1 MKCKKEKDWSKVKG
15 NQECERKQRERRCK
29 RTRVYKE
36 HKEVKRARVQK
47 REKGKKTLRERR
59 ALFPRAVDHYLSP
72 GPLRVGHRGS
82 GRSLSGCFFSTL
94 VWDLRVLFF
103 MLFTHTHIVH
113 ARKRQ
118 EDRGVCISTKERKMH
133 IANTNNVQ
141 FTN

>member
-47 REKGKKTLRERR
+47 RKKGRKTLRERR

-72 GPLRVGHRGS
+72 GPLRVGRRGS

-103 MLFTHTHIVH
+103 MLFTHKHCTCD
-113 ARKRQ
+113 KKT
-118 EDRGVCISTKERKMH
+118 RGHRSMY
-133 IANTNNVQ
+133 
-141 FTN
+141 